1 MTLLQCCTPIVLRVV
16 IPRSHCYPT
25 KFRDG
30 GNAPISPMATP
41 LYIVATSRGIRKQN
55 SQSEQTNEW
64 TKYSRPTINQRN
76 IQKNSHFFT
85 WPFSSRYGADRAKNL
100 PGQPPRMCSECF
112 RFYPNRFTLLKLLGT
127 RKNEWQTTMFLV
139 VIGSINSC
147 ERWNS
152 QKHLLG
158 TATCQPGSTI
168 DSYTRKQLVK
178 VSLKSG

>member
-1 MTLLQCCTPIVLRVV
+1 VTGETLPSPPWLRRCTSLRLVEAFENKTT
-16 IPRSHCYPT
+16 Y
-25 KFRDG
+25 
-30 GNAPISPMATP
+30 
-41 LYIVATSRGIRKQN
+41 SRNK
-55 SQSEQTNEW
+55 QTNEQSIPGLQS
-64 TKYSRPTINQRN
+64 TSKIYKKFHI
-76 IQKNSHFFT
+76 FFT

-158 TATCQPGSTI
+158 TATCQPDSTI
-168 DSYTRKQLVK
+168 DSYTRKQVVK